1 MTEKQSGGLK
11 TKIFIFVPVFLL
23 VVLLITSFFGKKGL
37 VEIYR
42 AKKNYAALV
51 QEIDRLKQEKKRL
64 EKEIAEL
71 EANPK
76 AVDQE
81 AREKLWLMKPEEKVI
96 IKKRK

>member
-1 MTEKQSGGLK
+1 LTEKQSGGLK

>member
-1 MTEKQSGGLK
+1 LTEKQSGGLK

-76 AVDQE
+76 AVDQD